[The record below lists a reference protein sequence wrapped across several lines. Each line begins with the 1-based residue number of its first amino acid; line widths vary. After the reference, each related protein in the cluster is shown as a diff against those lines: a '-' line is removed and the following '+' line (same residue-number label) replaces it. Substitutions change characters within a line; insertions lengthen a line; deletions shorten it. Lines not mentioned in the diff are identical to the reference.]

1 MPVGPSEILTVE
13 QCWELLEGASFGRLA
28 LSVGD
33 QPEIF
38 PINIWAADGTILFR
52 TAEGTKLSEVAVNGK
67 VAFETDSYTDL
78 VGWSVVAKGNA
89 RILSGRDEILAA
101 DQSPLKPWLPTV
113 KLNYVEI
120 DVFDISGRRYEF
132 GPEPGRDF

>member
-1 MPVGPSEILTVE
+1 MPVGPSEILTGE

-38 PINIWAADGTILFR
+38 PINIWAADGKILFR

-132 GPEPGRDF
+132 GPEPDRDF